1 MSFKIPVNFVEG
13 FKETIYMLSQQKT
26 ARMFGH
32 SRMES
37 QNAEVDNYER
47 IEPTEANDILDRHGD
62 TPLNNSIHSRRQVT
76 LQDAD
81 WGDLIDKK
89 DDIRLLIDPTNAYT
103 MNAAAALN
111 RKKDDVFIAAA
122 LGIARAG
129 KKGQLTVALPDT
141 QKLVAVDP
149 ATGTSGRINISTLT
163 LVQSKFDEA
172 DVDEDS
178 IRYFAWSGKVKQ
190 QMLNDTKATSA
201 DFASVKALVDGRI
214 DEFMGF
220 KFVRSERLP
229 ITDAVVNYESDTG
242 QVLVGAANNLAA
254 EARRCISWIE
264 DGMIS
269 AIGEELFVDVGIRR
283 DKRLSKQVYLCQSV
297 GSVRLDEDKVVE
309 ILVDESL

>member
-1 MSFKIPVNFVEG
+1 MSFNIPVNFVEG

-26 ARMFGH
+26 ARYFGK
-32 SRMES
+32 SRLES
-37 QNAEVDNYER
+37 QSSEVDNYER

-89 DDIRLLIDPTNAYT
+89 DDIRLLIDPTNSYT

-129 KKGQLTVALPDT
+129 KKGAQTVVLPDS
-141 QKLVAVDP
+141 QKIVSVDP
-149 ATGTSGRINISTLT
+149 STGTSGRINISVLT
-163 LVQSKFDEA
+163 QVQAKFDEA
-172 DVDEDS
+172 DVDEDVM
-178 IRYFAWSGKVKQ
+178 RYFGWSGRVKQ

-220 KFVRSERLP
+220 KFIRSERLP
-229 ITDAVVNYESDTG
+229 ITDAVTNYASNTG
-242 QVLVGAANNLAA
+242 QVASGGANSLAA
-254 EARRCISWIE
+254 GARRCFAWVE

-269 AIGEELFVDVGIRR
+269 SIGEELFVDVGIRR

-297 GSVRLDEDKVVE
+297 GAVRLDEDKVVE